1 MVRCSDHFFPYGGIS
16 IFQKEKLNMQIYTFW
31 LVSFIELNF
40 VVVTYAFNLVMIEV
54 FAHYPT

>member
-1 MVRCSDHFFPYGGIS
+1 
-16 IFQKEKLNMQIYTFW
+16 MQIYTFW

-40 VVVTYAFNLVMIEV
+40 VVVTYAFNLVMIAV